1 MRNNYGMNP
10 CACVPM
16 GRRSGVGMSSEPI
29 DTYPLAMA
37 YVPWQTW
44 GNVFDCEEAL
54 ANGTIFPDLVLP
66 FLGKGG
72 TCRG

>member
-1 MRNNYGMNP
+1 M
-10 CACVPM
+10 
-16 GRRSGVGMSSEPI
+16 GMSSEPI